1 MGKCSHRLLLSMTFD
16 FYLNGALS
24 GTSCALSIISSIV
37 KQSNLF
43 LFFCQRSRTTTFF
56 FHLEPLMI
64 FFLITN

>member
-16 FYLNGALS
+16 FYLKGALS

-43 LFFCQRSRTTTFF
+43 LFCQRTRTTTLF
-56 FHLEPLMI
+56 FHLEPLND
-64 FFLITN
+64 FFF